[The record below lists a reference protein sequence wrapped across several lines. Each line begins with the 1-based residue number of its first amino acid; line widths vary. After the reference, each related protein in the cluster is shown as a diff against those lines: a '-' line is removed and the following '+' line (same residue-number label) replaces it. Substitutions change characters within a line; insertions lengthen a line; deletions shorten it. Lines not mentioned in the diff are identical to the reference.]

1 MMEKELFIDDKVAMS
16 IRGLWHVQ
24 SMDEKKKLIAR
35 YDKIGQLFILLKHNP
50 DKLSKKDK
58 IYITN
63 LRKSISEDDEKIVR
77 EVFLALHLGIVD
89 DLPNFTVDEV
99 KELYRDGLYFAKEEL
114 EELIEWELYR
124 PDGKHN
130 PELFILLS
138 DYLNKGLFFNT
149 IEEAEK
155 AMDDYEN
162 TKNKE
167 VNNNALTYLTSF
179 ISRTFSK
186 RISF

>member
-1 MMEKELFIDDKVAMS
+1 MKSGINITDDIAIS

-35 YDKIGQLFILLKHNP
+35 YDKIGQLFFALKNHP
-50 DKLSKKDK
+50 EKISKEHKE
-58 IYITN
+58 YITN
-63 LRKSISEDDEKIVR
+63 LRKNISEEDEKIAR
-77 EVFLALHLGIVD
+77 EVFLALHLGIVFET
-89 DLPNFTVDEV
+89 PNFTIDEI
-99 KELYRDGLYFAKEEL
+99 KDLYQEGLYFTKEEL
-114 EELIEWELYR
+114 EELINWELYR

-138 DYLNKGLFFNT
+138 DYLNQGLFFNT

-162 TKNKE
+162 AKQKE
-167 VNNNALTYLTSF
+167 VNYNALSYLTNF
-179 ISRTFSK
+179 ISRNLIK
-186 RISF
+186 

>member
-1 MMEKELFIDDKVAMS
+1 MGKELFIDDKVAMS
-16 IRGLWHVQ
+16 IRGLWHIQ

-35 YDKIGQLFILLKHNP
+35 YDKIGQLFLALKNHP
-50 DKLSKKDK
+50 EKLSKDHKE
-58 IYITN
+58 YITN
-63 LRKSISEDDEKIVR
+63 LRKNISEDDEKIVR
-77 EVFLALHLGIVD
+77 EVFLALHLGIVG
-89 DLPNFTVDEV
+89 DLPNFTVDEI
-99 KELYRDGLYFAKEEL
+99 KELYQDGLYFAKEEL
-114 EELIEWELYR
+114 EELIDWELYR

-162 TKNKE
+162 TKDKE